1 MKKLRVSI
9 VFFKI
14 LFFLNLT
21 SHSIANTSSNFIDE
35 ITDKASNILSSKD
48 TREIKIKELVKIG
61 ESSVDIEGIGFYT
74 LGNHR
79 KSLNDDQKNEF
90 KEIFR
95 EYFLK
100 SFSTRLV
107 EYKEAKIVVISE
119 DVKNEKYTI
128 VKSKL
133 LATSN
138 RPEVAIDWRV
148 YTKNPSKPLIR
159 DLIIEGLSLAR
170 TQREEFNSII
180 MNNNGDV
187 NALFTSLKEFNSK

>member
-1 MKKLRVSI
+1 MEV
-9 VFFKI
+9 KI
-14 LFFLNLT
+14 Q
-21 SHSIANTSSNFIDE
+21 
-35 ITDKASNILSSKD
+35 
-48 TREIKIKELVKIG
+48 ELVKIG
-61 ESSVDIEGIGFYT
+61 ENSVDIDGIGFYT
-74 LGNHR
+74 LGKHR
-79 KSLNDDQKNEF
+79 KSLNEDQKDQF
-90 KEIFR
+90 KKIFR

-138 RPEVAIDWRV
+138 RPEISIDWRV

-170 TQREEFNSII
+170 TQKEEFNSII

-187 NALFTSLKEFNSK
+187 NALFTSLREFNNNK

>member
-1 MKKLRVSI
+1 M
-9 VFFKI
+9 
-14 LFFLNLT
+14 
-21 SHSIANTSSNFIDE
+21 SSQ
-35 ITDKASNILSSKD
+35 D
-48 TREIKIKELVKIG
+48 TREIKIQELVKIG
-61 ESSVDIEGIGFYT
+61 ENSVDIDGIGFYT
-74 LGNHR
+74 LGKHR
-79 KSLNDDQKNEF
+79 KSLNEDQKDQF
-90 KEIFR
+90 KKIFR

-119 DVKNEKYTI
+119 DIKNEKYTI

-138 RPEVAIDWRV
+138 RPEISIDWRV

-170 TQREEFNSII
+170 TQKEEFNSII
-180 MNNNGDV
+180 INNNGDV
-187 NALFTSLKEFNSK
+187 NALFTSLREFNNK